1 MNWLLIFG
9 LGAAWLGWQIVW
21 VAPLPRQL
29 RRKSAGAAEKR
40 TGRTPEDEDRA
51 AFRRFWLD
59 QYAWLGLTL
68 LALGL
73 AAALAG
79 ALTEAQ
85 R

>member
-1 MNWLLIFG
+1 MNWMLIVG

-29 RRKSAGAAEKR
+29 RRAPAGGASKE
-40 TGRTPEDEDRA
+40 TGRAPEDDGEA

-59 QYAWLGLTL
+59 QYAWVGLTL
-68 LALGL
+68 LTLGL
-73 AAALAG
+73 AAVLGG
-79 ALTEAQ
+79 ALTGAP

>member
-1 MNWLLIFG
+1 MNWMLIVG
-9 LGAAWLGWQIVW
+9 LGMAWLGWQIVW

-29 RRKSAGAAEKR
+29 RRAPVGGAA
-40 TGRTPEDEDRA
+40 TGKA
-51 AFRRFWLD
+51 APKGGREAFMRFWLD

-79 ALTEAQ
+79 VLTGAPS
-85 R
+85 

>member
-68 LALGL
+68 LAFGL
-73 AAALAG
+73 MAALAG
-79 ALTEAQ
+79 ALTEVQ

>member
-1 MNWLLIFG
+1 MNWMLIVG
-9 LGAAWLGWQIVW
+9 LGAVWLGWQIVW

-29 RRKSAGAAEKR
+29 RRARAGGAPERK
-40 TGRTPEDEDRA
+40 GGVPEDDGRRA
-51 AFRRFWLD
+51 FMRFWLD

-68 LALGL
+68 LTLGL

-79 ALTEAQ
+79 ALTEVQ

>member
-1 MNWLLIFG
+1 MNWMLIFG

-29 RRKSAGAAEKR
+29 RRVPADGAPERK
-40 TGRTPEDEDRA
+40 GRAPEDDGRRA
-51 AFRRFWLD
+51 FMRFWLD

-68 LALGL
+68 LTLGL

-79 ALTEAQ
+79 ALTEVQ

>member
-1 MNWLLIFG
+1 MNWLLIVG
-9 LGAAWLGWQIVW
+9 LGMAWLGWQIVW

-29 RRKSAGAAEKR
+29 RRAPVGGAAAGDAPPR
-40 TGRTPEDEDRA
+40 DDRK
-51 AFRRFWLD
+51 AFMRFWLD

-79 ALTEAQ
+79 ALRAAPS
-85 R
+85 

>member
-1 MNWLLIFG
+1 MNWMLIVG

-29 RRKSAGAAEKR
+29 RRARVGGAPERKGRAPADD
-40 TGRTPEDEDRA
+40 GRT
-51 AFRRFWLD
+51 AFMRFWLD

-68 LALGL
+68 LTLGL

-79 ALTEAQ
+79 ALTEVQ